1 MEVKKFESD
10 QWIYCQNVFL
20 SRFLS
25 TLFLPNRRSKII
37 ILIQIC
43 SISIWKHLFTLL
55 NHLWIKRCYSERRWN
70 TNIHFFC
77 FAFLHWESRKNDRQH
92 NLHSAYVFCFFLPR
106 NNFLPLKI
114 DGIWKNLKKLILHFF
129 LNFCLFFSRTNKNL
143 FSFCCFCVVNVNK
156 KRKS

>member
-20 SRFLS
+20 SRFLP

-43 SISIWKHLFTLL
+43 SISIWKHLFTLWTTFQSKDDIQKEDETQTFTVFVL
-55 NHLWIKRCYSERRWN
+55 
-70 TNIHFFC
+70 HFC
-77 FAFLHWESRKNDRQH
+77 TDHPEKNDRQH
-92 NLHSAYVFCFFLPR
+92 NLHSACVFYFFLPK

-114 DGIWKNLKKLILHFF
+114 DDSWKNLKKLILHFF
-129 LNFCLFFSRTNKNL
+129 KNFCFVFFADKWKTLLFL
-143 FSFCCFCVVNVNK
+143 SFLCC
-156 KRKS
+156 KRK